1 MATVKAARVTRPE
14 RTIVA
19 IDGPA
24 ASGKG
29 TLARL
34 IAVHYG
40 LRLLDTGL
48 LYRAVARDALANGR
62 SLDDLE
68 AIVTAAQ
75 MIDHRTLVDACLRT
89 DQAGEAA
96 SVVARIPKVRAAL
109 LDYQRRFAAVAPGA
123 VLDGRDIGT
132 VVCPDADAK
141 IYVYASVEERARR
154 RHSELAARGIALE
167 LAEVERQIRTRDH
180 RDTTRET
187 APLRAAADA
196 YLLDTTDLAIEA
208 AFRFAVAFI
217 DGRTGR
223 LGQASQGLA

>member
-1 MATVKAARVTRPE
+1 MV
-14 RTIVA
+14 VA

-34 IAVHYG
+34 IAEHYH

-48 LYRAVARDALANGR
+48 LYRAVARDAAANGH
-62 SLDDLE
+62 SLDDIGAVVAAAHALDHLTLE
-68 AIVTAAQ
+68 
-75 MIDHRTLVDACLRT
+75 DSGLRT

-96 SVVARIPKVRAAL
+96 SVVAKIPEVRRAL
-109 LDYQRRFAAVAPGA
+109 LDYQRRFAADPPGA

-132 VVCPDADAK
+132 IVCPDADAK

-154 RHSELAARGIALE
+154 RHAELSQRGISLD
-167 LAEVERQIRTRDH
+167 LAEVDRQIRARDH
-180 RDTTRET
+180 RDMNRPT
-187 APLRAAADA
+187 APLLAAADA
-196 YLLDTTDLAIEA
+196 YLLDTTDLAIET

-223 LGQASQGLA
+223 LEFARQ

>member
-1 MATVKAARVTRPE
+1 MRSGGVE
-14 RTIVA
+14 RREQIIIA

-29 TLARL
+29 TLARR
-34 IAVHYG
+34 IAEHYG

-48 LYRAVARDALANGR
+48 LYRAVARDADANGH
-62 SLDDLE
+62 SLDDV
-68 AIVTAAQ
+68 AAVTAAANA
-75 MIDHRTLVDACLRT
+75 IDHRTLDDANLRT

-109 LDYQRRFAAVAPGA
+109 LDYQRRFASLPPGA

-154 RHSELAARGIALE
+154 RHAELAGRGIALE
-167 LAEVERQIRTRDH
+167 LAEVEQQIRTRDL
-180 RDTTRET
+180 RDMTRET
-187 APLRAAADA
+187 APLLAAADA
-196 YLLDTTDLAIEA
+196 YLLDTTDLAIDT

-223 LGQASQGLA
+223 LGHAS